1 MVLSHNQMAYV
12 AIVATMIFG
21 SMFVG
26 VSGIMDTTIRYE
38 DAGGDVLDDQDVIQ
52 EIQDSDGDG
61 LSDQIEKTQYGTD
74 PALWDTDRDGLSDG
88 WENLNG
94 LDFEPFNPSDYPVYE
109 IGLKYGKKR
118 GSWLV
123 ALCGADQAAVELFLN
138 NKIKFTDIPIL
149 IESVLEAHKEVTDL
163 NINKINEI
171 YQNTINNTY
180 DLAKV

>member
-88 WENLNG
+88 WEILNG
-94 LDFEPFNPSDYPVYE
+94 LDPLDPGDA
-109 IGLKYGKKR
+109 GLDDN
-118 GSWLV
+118 GS
-123 ALCGADQAAVELFLN
+123 
-138 NKIKFTDIPIL
+138 
-149 IESVLEAHKEVTDL
+149 
-163 NINKINEI
+163 
-171 YQNTINNTY
+171 QNTVDSDCTDEDISFYSEVSDEQKTIILDGEEFTY
-180 DLAKV
+180 NVTYLTYT